1 MPAPVSASRLS
12 FAFTKTQI
20 IAAAKFTKAAKS
32 RAFVHPSE
40 VAMLAVKIG
49 AIPPAMLAQVFI
61 SPDKAPE

>member
-1 MPAPVSASRLS
+1 L
-12 FAFTKTQI
+12 AFTNIQT
-20 IAAAKFTKAAKS
+20 IAAVKFINAAKS